1 MKRTLLALVLVF
13 VFVPA
18 LHAAEWTGWITDSGC
33 GAKGANAEHKDCS
46 LRCAKR
52 GESLVFYNS
61 ADEKLYKLDK
71 QDEAK
76 AQLGH
81 KVKVV
86 GELDGDSITVTSI
99 SDAGNEGGHP
109 AH

>member
-1 MKRTLLALVLVF
+1 MKRTLLALALVIA
-13 VFVPA
+13 FVPA
-18 LHAAEWTGWITDSGC
+18 LHAAEWTGWITDAGC

-71 QDEAK
+71 QDDAK

-86 GELDGDSITVTSI
+86 GELDGDSIKVTSI
-99 SDAGNEGGHP
+99 AAVGNDGTHP
-109 AH
+109 

>member
-1 MKRTLLALVLVF
+1 MKRTLLALALVLIF
-13 VFVPA
+13 APA
-18 LHAAEWTGWITDSGC
+18 LFADTWTGWITDEGC
-33 GAKGANAEHKDCS
+33 GAKGANAEHKECG

-52 GESLVFYNS
+52 GSALVFYNS

-81 KVKVV
+81 KVTIT
-86 GELDGDSITVTSI
+86 GELDGDSIKVTSI
-99 SDAGNEGGHP
+99 SGNDGTHP
-109 AH
+109 